1 MQVVYCY
8 RDGELTLPA
17 PVHEDSLGRNDA
29 MQTKKVQETEG
40 AQSGPDAPVKRR
52 VHLVAGET
60 IQVGYFL
67 SSFNHQVSIDLQS
80 NFGHALSL
88 ACLDSEAK
96 SVVLVDLSY
105 VPAERVLDELGH
117 VSLAEGTNIALM
129 NVGRNQPW
137 VSDCV
142 LKGVRGLF
150 YTDDDIELVHR
161 GVSALLDG
169 AVWIS
174 RETLLDAAMKS
185 SRSIAPQGE
194 HSEHELT
201 RREREILAMICV
213 GSTNQEIA
221 DKLFISTNT
230 VKTHIYKIY
239 KKIHVPNRMQA
250 ALWGAKNL

>member
-1 MQVVYCY
+1 
-8 RDGELTLPA
+8 
-17 PVHEDSLGRNDA
+17 
-29 MQTKKVQETEG
+29 MQTKKVADVGGGKSGTEV
-40 AQSGPDAPVKRR
+40 AVKRR
-52 VHLVAGET
+52 VHLVAAET
-60 IQVGYFL
+60 IQVGCFL
-67 SSFNHQVSIDLQS
+67 GSFDHQLSIDLQV

-88 ACLDSEAK
+88 SCLDPDAK
-96 SVVLVDLSY
+96 SVVLVDLSH
-105 VPAERVLDELGH
+105 VPAEQVVEELGH
-117 VSLAEGTNIALM
+117 ISLAEGTNIALM
-129 NVGRNQPW
+129 NVEREQPW
-137 VSDCV
+137 ISECV

-150 YTDDDIELVHR
+150 YADDTVELVHR
-161 GVSALLDG
+161 GISALLDG

-185 SRSIAPQGE
+185 NRSVGPHIE